1 MSNTSKGKA
10 SKGSKF
16 MMQIAASR
24 LQKQIIDTKINDELV
39 WLSPIEDNEYE
50 EYQLSEHKVC
60 DFLGITPDKHA
71 FEFWPARQ
79 PQWDGIAIGRN
90 SGILYLFEAKS
101 HLKETKTDC
110 SASSEISRKQISETM
125 WQVANGVYGLKD
137 RSVFEHYWMNSN
149 YQLANRL
156 TFLHKMKE
164 LSTNARFY
172 DNVKLVLLNF
182 VNDPTWDKNERVSSA
197 EQWTNHYNHIMEDMK
212 VERSK
217 ATEQGLIE
225 LNYSAPYIF

>member
-24 LQKQIIDTKINDELV
+24 LPKQIIDTKLNDELV

-110 SASSEISRKQISETM
+110 SASSEISRKLISETM
-125 WQVANGVYGLKD
+125 WQTANGVYGLKD
-137 RSVFEHYWMNSN
+137 RSVFEHYWMSNN

-164 LSTNARFY
+164 LSVNARFY
-172 DNVKLVLLNF
+172 DDVKLVLLNF
-182 VNDPTWDKNERVSSA
+182 VNDPTWEKKERVSSA
-197 EQWTNHYNHIMEDMK
+197 GQWTDHYNHIFTDMK
-212 VERSK
+212 IERNK
-217 ATEQGLIE
+217 AMEQGLIE
-225 LNYSAPYIF
+225 LNYSAPYIY

>member
-24 LQKQIIDTKINDELV
+24 LPKQIIDTKLNDELV
-39 WLSPIEDNEYE
+39 WLSPIEDTDYE
-50 EYQLSEHKVC
+50 EYQLSENKVC
-60 DFLGITPDKHA
+60 DFLGITPDKHTFA
-71 FEFWPARQ
+71 FWPARQ
-79 PQWDGIAIGRN
+79 PQWDGIAIGRY

-125 WQVANGVYGLKD
+125 WQVANGVYDLKD
-137 RSVFEHYWMNSN
+137 RSVFEYYWMNN
-149 YQLANRL
+149 YYQLANRL

-164 LSTNARFY
+164 LSVNARFY
-172 DNVKLVLLNF
+172 DDVKLVLLNF
-182 VNDPTWDKNERVSSA
+182 VNDPTWEKKERVSSA
-197 EQWTNHYNHIMEDMK
+197 GQWTDHYNHIFTDMK
-212 VERSK
+212 IERNK
-217 ATEQGLIE
+217 AMEQGLIE
-225 LNYSAPYIF
+225 LNYSAPYIY

>member
-16 MMQIAASR
+16 MMQIAASQ
-24 LQKQIIDTKINDELV
+24 LQKQIIDTKLDDELV
-39 WLSPIEDNEYE
+39 WLSPIKDTDYE
-50 EYQLSEHKVC
+50 EYQLSENKVC
-60 DFLGITPDKHA
+60 DFLGITPDKHS
-71 FEFWPARQ
+71 FDFWPARQ

-182 VNDPTWDKNERVSSA
+182 VNDPTWDEKERVSAA
-197 EQWTNHYNHIMEDMK
+197 EQWTEHYNHIFTDMK
-212 VERSK
+212 LERNK
-217 ATEQGLIE
+217 ALEQGLIE
-225 LNYSAPYIF
+225 LYYSAPYIY

>member
-24 LQKQIIDTKINDELV
+24 LQKQIIDTKLNDELV

-197 EQWTNHYNHIMEDMK
+197 EQWTNHYNHIREDMK

>member
-24 LQKQIIDTKINDELV
+24 LQKQIIDTKLNDELV

-60 DFLGITPDKHA
+60 DFLGIAPDKHA